1 MGYENAE
8 AIYEAMSSAAAAYG
22 VLDVTISTSKEL
34 DDFIENLK
42 TINETAYGEQDTII
56 SVLTN

>member
-1 MGYENAE
+1 MGYEDAE
-8 AIYEAMSSAAAAYG
+8 AIYEAMRSAAAAYG
-22 VLDVTISTSKEL
+22 VLDVTISTSNEL

-42 TINETAYGEQDTII
+42 TINETAYGEEDTII